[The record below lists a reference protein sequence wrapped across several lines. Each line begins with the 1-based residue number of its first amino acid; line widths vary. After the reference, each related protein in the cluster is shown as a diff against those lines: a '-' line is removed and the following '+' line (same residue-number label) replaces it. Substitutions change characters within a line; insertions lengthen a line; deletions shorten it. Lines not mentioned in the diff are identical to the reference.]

1 MTILDALARRIVVE
15 EDRRTLRVTGKDAV
29 TWLNGLVT
37 CDVASADGRRAVYGL
52 LLTKQGKV
60 VTDLEVVI
68 QEILQDKIYLDNTG
82 EVRARGTSPGDAAR
96 RAMLTNLADHGSID
110 D

>member
-60 VTDLEVVI
+60 VTDLEVV
-68 QEILQDKIYLDNTG
+68 K
-82 EVRARGTSPGDAAR
+82 SDAALLLGIDATVFDIAATLAAIR
-96 RAMLTNLADHGSID
+96 RGD
-110 D
+110 